1 MTSLDNYINYRIKI
15 LKQLCIWGKLTSSEK
30 YALHEATTENEVD
43 RLANN
48 YRRKYF

>member
-1 MTSLDNYINYRIKI
+1 MTSLANYINYRIKI